1 MTTTTDVKAPDPLR
15 DVIRDSARDAT
26 ATWWLLP
33 VMGALWIW
41 FGMFVLS
48 FQASSLVA
56 VATFVGVAFL
66 MGGIAQLVEASRVP
80 EMRWLSVV
88 GGILG
93 IAAGVVT
100 VLWPDISLYA
110 VSVLVAW
117 YLIVFGTIHITTAL
131 VGPKLSW
138 WWTGLLLG
146 ISELVLGVW
155 AARSW
160 ESSLVTLVT
169 LVGVWAVCRGVNEI
183 FAGFALR
190 QVGKQADRLVA

>member
-1 MTTTTDVKAPDPLR
+1 MTNDLKTPDPLR
-15 DVIRDSARDAT
+15 DTIRAGAGEASAAWGWIV
-26 ATWWLLP
+26 AL
-33 VMGALWIW
+33 GALWTW

-48 FQASSLVA
+48 YKVGSLVA

-66 MGGIAQLVEASRVP
+66 FGGITQLVGARRVP
-80 EMRWLSVV
+80 TMRWLSIV

-93 IAAGVVT
+93 VAAGIGTFVWPAITLYT
-100 VLWPDISLYA
+100 VSIM
-110 VSVLVAW
+110 VAW
-117 YLIVFGTIHITTAL
+117 YLIVYGTIHIVSAL
-131 VGPKLSW
+131 AGPKLPW

-160 ESSLVTLVT
+160 DRSLVTMLT
-169 LVGVWAVCRGVNEI
+169 LVGVWAISRGVAEI
-183 FAGFALR
+183 FAGFTLR